1 MSSEGGLH
9 RKFWGLH
16 AQHGARSLCAFWIR
30 FLDGMPSL
38 KAEIR
43 QALRKEFGKN
53 WWKVNPVIK
62 KARWEKAAIALGS
75 STLSPIV
82 ADTVDVTEACGKKYK
97 V

>member
-1 MSSEGGLH
+1 
-9 RKFWGLH
+9 
-16 AQHGARSLCAFWIR
+16 
-30 FLDGMPSL
+30 MPSL

-53 WWKVNPVIK
+53 WWKVHPVIK
-62 KARWEKAAIALGS
+62 RARWEKAAIALGS